1 MCSIK
6 KKLSRLV
13 KSPMVWVTSGLAVIT
28 ARKHPL
34 LNRLIYL
41 TLIKLPLHMS
51 FHCVYLR
58 QATTGP
64 SSDSPPLIMFG
75 NHSAW
80 WDAHLAMV
88 LNEECWHTDGYV
100 MVEDTQ
106 LSRYRFFR
114 WCGAFSVNRHDP
126 RSALESI
133 NYAVQRLIEAPRR
146 SLLIFPQGEILAND
160 IRPLVFYQGAGR
172 ITSKVAAQAGACAL
186 YPIALRY
193 EFIGEQKPDAFIS
206 VGPPIIIRRDD
217 PTWSRDSSGLPDA
230 RLITQCMQQAL
241 TEELDRL
248 RADVIAYRLSLFTPV
263 INGVWSINRIWDVVR
278 GLEQIKRVGEDD
290 PPRR

>member
-1 MCSIK
+1 M
-6 KKLSRLV
+6 
-13 KSPMVWVTSGLAVIT
+13 IT

-34 LNRLIYL
+34 INRLIYL
-41 TLIKLPLHMS
+41 TLIKLPLRMS
-51 FHCVYLR
+51 FHRVYLR
-58 QATTGP
+58 QATAAPGL
-64 SSDSPPLIMFG
+64 DSPPIIMFS

-114 WCGAFSVNRHDP
+114 WCGAFSVNRRDP
-126 RSALESI
+126 RSAMESMI
-133 NYAVQRLIEAPRR
+133 YAVQRLTEAPRR

-172 ITSKVAAQAGACAL
+172 IASKVAAQAGICAL

-206 VGPPIIIRRDD
+206 VGPPLIIRRDD
-217 PTWSRDSSGLPDA
+217 PTWSRDSSRPLDA
-230 RLITQCMQQAL
+230 RLITQSMERAL

-248 RADVIAYRLSLFTPV
+248 RADVIAYRLSLFTPI
-263 INGVWSINRIWDVVR
+263 INGMWSINRIWDAVR
-278 GLEQIKRVGEDD
+278 GLEPIRYVGEDER
-290 PPRR
+290 PRR

>member
-1 MCSIK
+1 
-6 KKLSRLV
+6 
-13 KSPMVWVTSGLAVIT
+13 VIT

-41 TLIKLPLHMS
+41 TLIKLPLFMS
-51 FHCVYLR
+51 FNRVHLR
-58 QATTGP
+58 QAAAAPGR
-64 SSDSPPLIMFG
+64 DSPPIIMFG

-88 LNEECWHTDGYV
+88 VNEECWHTDGYV

-106 LSRYRFFR
+106 LARYRFFR

-126 RSALESI
+126 RSAVESI
-133 NYAVQRLIEAPRR
+133 NYAIQRLTEAAHR

-160 IRPLVFYQGAGR
+160 VRPLVFYQGAGR
-172 ITSKVAAQAGACAL
+172 IAGKVAAQAGACAL

-206 VGPPIIIRRDD
+206 VGPPLIIRRED
-217 PTWSRDSSGLPDA
+217 PTWFSNSPSAPDSR
-230 RLITQCMQQAL
+230 RITQCMQKAL

-248 RADVIAYRLSLFTPV
+248 RADVIAYRLSLFTPI
-263 INGVWSINRIWDVVR
+263 INGVWSINRIWDAVR
-278 GLEQIKRVGEDD
+278 GLKQIKRVGED
-290 PPRR
+290 R